1 MMDARKVLEKELK
14 AALAELAD
22 LDKKLEVKGDYGLGQ
37 GDPAIVQWE
46 LNLALRNRVEKK
58 VEEIKKALK
67 RLDEGTYGICEV
79 CGKQI
84 EEGRLEVLPY
94 TTLCSRCAQFRR

>member
-1 MMDARKVLEKELK
+1 MMDARKVLEKELET
-14 AALAELAD
+14 ALAELAD